1 MTFKDLGKV
10 ISDKSQKL
18 ESNDPNHYWKGKKVI
33 PADQWLKITKA
44 NTISRKENYNVRE
57 GLRYFPHDYIKWIF
71 PLGVPDDLQIEA
83 NKWYSEYLE
92 LMTHRKNPIF
102 GKEKCFGCLLSTH
115 KEESA
120 IFIGINK
127 LIAKGLE
134 EEEEG
139 GTFPLYPCKI
149 QNRFECPYEKGK
161 KTPNQKFDVDDLF
174 ALDEI
179 AFLVELAFGRAENKD
194 SKIQI
199 RTVQDTYHALTD
211 RDTLDK
217 VLQQGLDEENLQY
230 KDQIVKFFMGIKDKV
245 RIEDLFLVVH

>member
-18 ESNDPNHYWKGKKVI
+18 ESNDPNHYWKGKEVI

-134 EEEEG
+134 QDNH
-139 GTFPLYPCKI
+139 PLYPCKV
-149 QNRFECPYEKGK
+149 QNRFDCPYGKGK
-161 KTPNQKFDVDDLF
+161 KIPNAKFDVDDLF

-179 AFLVELAFGRAENKD
+179 AFLVELAFAKAEKEN

-199 RTVQDTYHALTD
+199 KTVQDIYHALID
-211 RDTLDK
+211 REMLDK
-217 VLQQGLDEENLQY
+217 VLEEGLDKENLKY
-230 KDQIVKFFMGIKDKV
+230 KDKIVASFIAVKDKV
-245 RIEDLFLVVH
+245 RIEDFFF